1 MCKFAVVSGELK
13 TENGAGKGAQKG
25 LGAGSRRPPFNEA
38 RSAANVSVPVT
49 APRKI
54 SRF

>member
-38 RSAANVSVPVT
+38 RSAANL
-49 APRKI
+49 
-54 SRF
+54 